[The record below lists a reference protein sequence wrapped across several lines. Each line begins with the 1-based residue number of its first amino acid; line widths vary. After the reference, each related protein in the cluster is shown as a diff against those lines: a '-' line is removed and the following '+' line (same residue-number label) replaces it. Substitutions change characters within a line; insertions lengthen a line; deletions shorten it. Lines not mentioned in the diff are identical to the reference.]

1 MRRGL
6 ENSINIVTARL
17 LDGSIDLFLR
27 RLRRRL

>member
-27 RLRRRL
+27 RS